1 MPRGSTGARRCFL
14 ALILCLLNTS
24 GFAGEKINTSQF
36 SGLAIHGYDPVAYFE
51 QGEAVPGNREIT
63 YHWEGA
69 TFAFASASNRDLFS
83 RAPNHYIPQ
92 YGGYCAY
99 AAANNAI
106 SDADPTA
113 WQIVDGK
120 LYLNYDNRVQR
131 TWAGELDKNLRLA
144 DENWPQLQRSLE

>member
-1 MPRGSTGARRCFL
+1 MLRGSTGARCYFL
-14 ALILCLLNTS
+14 AVTLCLLSVS
-24 GFAGEKINTSQF
+24 GFAGGKINSSQF

-51 QGEAVPGNREIT
+51 QGKAIPGNRNIT
-63 YHWEGA
+63 YVWEGT
-69 TFAFASASNRDLFS
+69 TFAFASEPNRDLFS
-83 RAPNHYIPQ
+83 RSPVSYLPQ

-113 WQIVDGK
+113 WQIVAGK

-131 TWAGELDKNLRLA
+131 TWAGELEKNLRLA
-144 DENWPQLQRSLE
+144 DDNWPRLAQSLD